1 MSFNRIGAGALL
13 IAACIGGALACGP
26 DFPWQLLTFRDR
38 TVSDRVELNFAFEA
52 SRLVS
57 AAGSL
62 PRAVE
67 PEGSPVP
74 EAVTNEREE
83 ARSSA
88 WRSLVAGGDVAAL
101 EAKLDAARAAANG
114 EAALVAGA
122 GLPVAVATYIA
133 GAIEF
138 NADRL
143 ESALRYFDA
152 IDGLPP
158 DQRQLRAVAA
168 AFMRGRAH
176 QQLGQ
181 LEPARA
187 AFRAACRYA
196 EAGAPDP
203 MGLCVASLG
212 EEARLDLVEAGF
224 IETPWPV
231 AASDVD
237 DVAFARLIANAVRL
251 YADQAARGSKMAV
264 LSLGEVARRLMS
276 EEDDLKLA
284 VADPLAR
291 RLLVAYLASTGR
303 GGFWEEKES
312 QDPEVVRAI
321 EAVLSL
327 PAPAPGPDLDR
338 LAALAYQGGRYD
350 LAERLVAATSQPLG
364 LWVRAKLAL
373 RRGDRAAAVRDW
385 TAAFTA
391 TETTSAETTLDAE
404 SKIRLRGELAVMR
417 LSQGEYRDSLQLL
430 FPVAGTYWG
439 DIIYIAER
447 VLTLDELK
455 TFVDALPPAP
465 ETPQTQDDRAWDSS
479 ASPVTGLRG
488 LLGRRLVRA
497 GRTSEAL
504 AYFPAKLPGGA
515 TGEPD
520 GNRAIVDDV
529 RDYADAIASARPPS
543 FEWPWQKVSRA
554 EAAFRLATMTR
565 VQGMGLMGTSGPP
578 DLWEVYGSF
587 AYGYG
592 QASPDGRARSP
603 STLLGPDEARR
614 FAASAPKPD
623 ARFHYR
629 GIAAD
634 QAVAA
639 ADLLP
644 QRSQAYAAT
653 LCWAARYAID
663 SGDEEKATA
672 IYKRYVATGAYQ
684 AWAKDFGRTCVDPDF
699 EAAKTFWQRRVTTWV
714 KQMAGSA
721 WRHSGLLAV
730 LAIAGLAIA
739 ILGRWFLRAR
749 RPEEA

>member
-1 MSFNRIGAGALL
+1 MSFTRIGAAALL
-13 IAACIGGALACGP
+13 IAVCVGGALACGP

-38 TVSDRVELNFAFEA
+38 TASDRIELNFAFEA

-62 PRAVE
+62 RRAIE
-67 PEGSPVP
+67 PESSPVP
-74 EAVTNEREE
+74 EAVTSEREE
-83 ARSSA
+83 VRSAA
-88 WRSLVAGGDVAAL
+88 WRDLVAGGDVAAL
-101 EAKLDAARAAANG
+101 EAKLDAARAADNG
-114 EAALVAGA
+114 EAALAAGA

-133 GAIEF
+133 GAAEF

-143 ESALRYFDA
+143 ESALRYFEA
-152 IDGLPP
+152 IDRLPP
-158 DQRQLRAVAA
+158 DQRQVRAVAA
-168 AFMRGRAH
+168 AFMRGRIH

-212 EEARLDLVEAGF
+212 EAARLDLVEAGF

-237 DVAFARLIANAVRL
+237 DAAFVRLIGNAVRL

-284 VADPLAR
+284 VADPLTR
-291 RLLVAYLASTGR
+291 RLLAAYLASTGR
-303 GGFWEEKES
+303 GGFWDEKEN
-312 QDPEVVRAI
+312 QGPEIIRAI

-350 LAERLVAATSQPLG
+350 LAERLVAATTQPLG

-373 RRGDRAAAVRDW
+373 RRDDRAAAVRDW

-391 TETTSAETTLDAE
+391 SETTGAETTLDAE
-404 SKIRLRGELAVMR
+404 SKARLRGELAVMR

-439 DIIYIAER
+439 DVIYIAER

-465 ETPQTQDDRAWDSS
+465 ETPENQDNRAWNSS
-479 ASPVTGLRG
+479 FSPVTGLRS

-504 AYFPAKLPGGA
+504 AYFPPKLAGGA
-515 TGEPD
+515 TGDPD
-520 GNRAIVDDV
+520 GNRAIVEDV
-529 RDYADAIASARPPS
+529 RDYIGAIAAARPPW

-578 DLWEVYGSF
+578 DMWEVQGSY
-587 AYGYG
+587 AYGFG

-603 STLLGPDEARR
+603 STLLGPDEASR

-653 LCWAARYAID
+653 LCWAARFAID
-663 SGDEEKATA
+663 IGNEEKAAA
-672 IYKRYVATGAYQ
+672 IYKRYIATGAYQ
-684 AWAKDFGRTCVDPDF
+684 AWAKDFGRECVDPDF
-699 EAAKTFWQRRVTTWV
+699 EAAKSFWQRRAATWL
-714 KQMAGSA
+714 KHMAGSA
-721 WRHSGLLAV
+721 WRHGGLLAA
-730 LAIAGLAIA
+730 LAIVLVAIV
-739 ILGRWFLRAR
+739 ILGRRVLRGR
-749 RPEEA
+749 RPEVA

>member
-1 MSFNRIGAGALL
+1 
-13 IAACIGGALACGP
+13 
-26 DFPWQLLTFRDR
+26 
-38 TVSDRVELNFAFEA
+38 
-52 SRLVS
+52 
-57 AAGSL
+57 
-62 PRAVE
+62 
-67 PEGSPVP
+67 
-74 EAVTNEREE
+74 
-83 ARSSA
+83 
-88 WRSLVAGGDVAAL
+88 
-101 EAKLDAARAAANG
+101 
-114 EAALVAGA
+114 
-122 GLPVAVATYIA
+122 
-133 GAIEF
+133 
-138 NADRL
+138 DRL
-143 ESALRYFDA
+143 
-152 IDGLPP
+152 PP
-158 DQRQLRAVAA
+158 EQRNIRAVAA
-168 AFMRGRAH
+168 AYMQGRIH
-176 QQLGQ
+176 QSLGQ
-181 LEPARA
+181 LAPARA
-187 AFRAACRYA
+187 AFQATRRSA

-203 MGLCVASLG
+203 LGLAVASLG

-231 AASDVD
+231 AANDVD
-237 DVAFARLIANAVRL
+237 DAAFARLIANAVRL
-251 YADQAARGSKMAV
+251 YADQAARGSAMAV
-264 LSLGEVARRLMS
+264 LSLGEVARGLMG

-284 VADPLAR
+284 VADPLTR
-291 RLLVAYLASTGR
+291 RLLVAYLASTER
-303 GGFWEEKES
+303 GGLWDEKEN
-312 QDPEVVRAI
+312 QDPKIIRAI
-321 EAVLSL
+321 EAVVAL

-350 LAERLVAATSQPLG
+350 LAERLVAATNQPLG

-373 RRGDRAAAVRDW
+373 RGGDRAAAVRDW

-391 TETTSAETTLDAE
+391 IETTGSETTLDAE
-404 SKIRLRGELAVMR
+404 SKTRLRGELAVMR

-455 TFVDALPPAP
+455 AFVDALPPAP
-465 ETPQTQDDRAWDSS
+465 ATTQDQDNRAWGSS
-479 ASPVTGLRG
+479 SSPVTGLRS

-504 AYFPAKLPGGA
+504 AYFPTKLPGGA

-520 GNRAIVDDV
+520 GNRATVEDV
-529 RDYADAIASARPPS
+529 RDYVGAIAAARPPS
-543 FEWPWQKVSRA
+543 FEWPWQKASRA

-587 AYGYG
+587 AYGFG
-592 QASPDGRARSP
+592 QASPDGRAKSP
-603 STLLGPDEARR
+603 STLLGPDEAHR
-614 FAASAPKPD
+614 FAASAPRPD

-629 GIAAD
+629 GIAVD

-684 AWAKDFGRTCVDPDF
+684 AWAKNFGRECVDPDF
-699 EAAKTFWQRRVTTWV
+699 ESAKTFWQRRVTTWV

-721 WRHSGLLAV
+721 WRHGGLLAA
-730 LAIAGLAIA
+730 LAIACVAIVV
-739 ILGRWFLRAR
+739 LGRRVLRGR
-749 RPEEA
+749 RPEVA